1 MKYRNMKKK
10 VLVLFC
16 VVISTFSFA
25 QNQIELIKDFLPGSE
40 EYFIETQNVF
50 VWDEMGITLFNMV
63 TPETGRELF
72 VTDGT
77 ADGTYLLKD
86 ICIGADHGAPDSFVK
101 AGDLVYFRAYTNEHG
116 FELWRTDG
124 TSEGT
129 IEVEDLNG
137 TESSIA
143 MFDAGALNN
152 KLFFMAFITSTL
164 GYELCVSDGTVDG
177 TSLFLDIYPIVNESS
192 EPRNFIEFNNKL
204 YFTAQNFDNGRE
216 LWVTDGTVDGTY
228 MFADVL
234 AGNASSAPTILG
246 ACGGNLFFRAFD
258 GVNDRIFSTN
268 GDVLG
273 SFTELNADAEGG
285 FVDDNYTCYQNMLY
299 FTYNDN
305 VNGNELWR
313 TNGDIAGTELFV
325 DVYPGND
332 LFGVIANSDFRNLT
346 VFNNKL
352 YFTAN
357 TDYLS
362 SRQLFESD
370 GTVGGTA
377 VFNSIPVET
386 MKNVLQLQVCNNRL
400 FMYAEYPQY
409 LQLMSIGIS
418 SDELVLHSGENIN
431 FNVEDFSNI
440 NLFFNMGDTLCMIA
454 DFQNGLGTE
463 LYKLYYDEFV
473 DAESLENDLNSSF
486 YPNPATN
493 NITVDPQSESEYS
506 VNITDVT
513 GKIISTLGSLNG
525 TNNIDLSDFQSGMYL
540 LQLNVNGIV
549 KTEKLLITK

>member
-1 MKYRNMKKK
+1 M
-10 VLVLFC
+10 
-16 VVISTFSFA
+16 
-25 QNQIELIKDFLPGSE
+25 
-40 EYFIETQNVF
+40 
-50 VWDEMGITLFNMV
+50 
-63 TPETGRELF
+63 
-72 VTDGT
+72 
-77 ADGTYLLKD
+77 
-86 ICIGADHGAPDSFVK
+86 
-101 AGDLVYFRAYTNEHG
+101 
-116 FELWRTDG
+116 
-124 TSEGT
+124 
-129 IEVEDLNG
+129 
-137 TESSIA
+137 
-143 MFDAGALNN
+143 
-152 KLFFMAFITSTL
+152 
-164 GYELCVSDGTVDG
+164 SDGTVDG

-204 YFTAQNFDNGRE
+204 YFTAKNFDNGRE

-234 AGNASSAPTILG
+234 AGNASSSPTILG

-268 GDVLG
+268 GEVLG

-285 FVDDNYTCYQNMLY
+285 FVNDNYTCYQNMLY

-357 TDYLS
+357 TDYLG

-473 DAESLENDLNSSF
+473 DAESIVSGFNASV
-486 YPNPATN
+486 YPNPVSDVL
-493 NITVDPQSESEYS
+493 NINSANSANLTITITDLNGREIISAKGDSESLS
-506 VNITDVT
+506 
-513 GKIISTLGSLNG
+513 
-525 TNNIDLSDFQSGMYL
+525 IDLSSLSAGMYL
-540 LQLNVNGIV
+540 LKLNDGN
-549 KTEKLLITK
+549 KTEIRKLIKN